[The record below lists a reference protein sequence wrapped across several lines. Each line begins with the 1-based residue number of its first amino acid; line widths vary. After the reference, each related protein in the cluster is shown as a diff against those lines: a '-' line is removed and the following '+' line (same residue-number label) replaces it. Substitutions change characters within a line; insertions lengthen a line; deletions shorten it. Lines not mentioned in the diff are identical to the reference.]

1 MSNDYLLDKNINPRG
16 FNIMNVIKIL
26 FQLVIISF
34 ASVSTLAYAEN
45 NEQVK
50 AAIEQTVAKLE
61 QAAAAVDKGEDAK
74 AIVEMVLEAKQL
86 QKPISTSDPKVSI
99 KKAQGS
105 NKLGQA
111 RTALNDG
118 DLKNGGE
125 LVKDALADYKE
136 VKEKYNAT
144 H

>member
-1 MSNDYLLDKNINPRG
+1 
-16 FNIMNVIKIL
+16 MNKLKIL
-26 FQLVIISF
+26 VYITALSF
-34 ASVSTLAYAEN
+34 ASISSIAYAEN

-61 QAAAAVDKGEDAK
+61 QAVAAVDKGEDAK

-86 QKPISTSDPKVSI
+86 QKPISTSDPKISI
-99 KKAQGS
+99 KKSQGS

-111 RTALNDG
+111 RTSLNDG
-118 DLKNGGE
+118 DLKKGGE
-125 LVKDALADYKE
+125 LVKEALADYKE

>member
-1 MSNDYLLDKNINPRG
+1 MNIIKTLVYLIG
-16 FNIMNVIKIL
+16 FGFL
-26 FQLVIISF
+26 LVS
-34 ASVSTLAYAEN
+34 ATAYAEN

-61 QAAAAVDKGEDAK
+61 QAAAAFDKGADAK
-74 AIVEMVLEAKQL
+74 VVVDLVIEAKQA
-86 QKPISTSDPKVSI
+86 QKSFSTSDPKVAI

-118 DLKNGGE
+118 DLKKGGE
-125 LVKDALADYKE
+125 LVKEALVSYKE
-136 VKEKYNAT
+136 VKEAYNST